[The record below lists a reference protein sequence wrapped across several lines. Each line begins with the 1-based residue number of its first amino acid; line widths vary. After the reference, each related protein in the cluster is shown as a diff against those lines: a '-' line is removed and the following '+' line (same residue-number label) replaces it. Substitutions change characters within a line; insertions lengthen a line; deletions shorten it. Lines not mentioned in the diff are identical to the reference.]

1 MKKIN
6 NIGTARVFHITAVPQ
21 QQKGATLI
29 MGLVFLVIL
38 TVIGLASMDVTTIDV
53 KVVANSKDRQLAFNA
68 AESNLFDAA
77 AEIRGGPGALDATNV
92 GFIDDSFAG
101 DTDWWAT
108 SGNWANVGNPN
119 ESDFVIETAD
129 VIEEPAING
138 VSNVTQENTGVDKV
152 YHEYPVLSK
161 ALGPGGASVVL
172 ASQFLKKI
180 EDNTK

>member
-68 AESNLFDAA
+68 AESNLF
-77 AEIRGGPGALDATNV
+77 GC
-92 GFIDDSFAG
+92 
-101 DTDWWAT
+101 
-108 SGNWANVGNPN
+108 N
-119 ESDFVIETAD
+119 ERRL
-129 VIEEPAING
+129 
-138 VSNVTQENTGVDKV
+138 
-152 YHEYPVLSK
+152 Y
-161 ALGPGGASVVL
+161 
-172 ASQFLKKI
+172 
-180 EDNTK
+180 